1 MPPKKRLAPGE
12 ESDNCSPLNTQLPQS
27 KAQKGPG
34 GVRLKTA
41 AKAAPSTKTK
51 SNELQPKESKKLNN
65 SIREVIDLDQ
75 IEHEKPY
82 REELPRKSEVRIKK
96 VPPPTGKFPLFT
108 DGDVIIH
115 LECKGWLSTYQ
126 LHSSTLIH
134 ASAWFGETV
143 DLDMSMLEADPVRG
157 TNVQKRFKI
166 KARYE
171 LKVNPDLKIYLL
183 KRGSFTYFKEQ
194 VPSGLRSSKA
204 GPQKSL
210 GQALQAKM
218 PASDAAVK
226 KSISQSAALGVIDE
240 DKHTHQPVIKDGV
253 PEISRSAGEPSEAK
267 KIAESVDNPEQPT
280 LPKSVTDMAEL
291 LISESPVNVGS
302 CDASSSFEGKP
313 IEKEEVATNPVLD
326 IDTAMVDN
334 CGESTN
340 VHALAS
346 DTVKSASVKSDNDT
360 TMTDT
365 LEADTLE
372 DTVPEGNDAH
382 MSLPIIEKPMEE
394 CGSGMD
400 SALKEEATLTP
411 LSSTARSQLAA
422 SLTTATPALA
432 SEDAIT
438 TQPPV
443 LGPMSAEPEN
453 TDVHVP
459 APASAMDG
467 NAVAEKEKLS
477 EKEHVDTEK
486 SSALPAAT
494 AKEQLAQSSTPVGP
508 VQPAT
513 QSQGT
518 EEAESSKSTA
528 IAIKGRIVKNPRGVT
543 RFPMA
548 TNHFVARPLAIRS
561 GRDFAFAHHNLF
573 LAYYNLPLTINT
585 IDIDFALDHAELLI
599 DVARLY
605 GSIPMVRS
613 HITSALMN
621 FGRDL
626 YLAIMHDPPRWMQLA
641 YYLESAPIF
650 REGLIH
656 AVGSYGW
663 WPWSSFHPPEMFAQ
677 TIEVMNRKLS
687 ELEALRSA
695 AADSLDAAQLQVG
708 DVDLTADSLTSA
720 TADIWSV
727 GQQWKSWFNG
737 ALAEADNRAPQSNP
751 NLEHT
756 RRLDHAGVYRLI
768 LKGGDAYL
776 PLEEVLDRLEATRPD
791 GAKVPSKGREVE
803 RTLKTMKDYAQEQV
817 AALCVNNSMLPVEE
831 VGLDYFTCINL
842 KDSEMPWVKP
852 RGATVPKRKIQS

>member
-12 ESDNCSPLNTQLPQS
+12 ESENFNPLDTQLPQS

-51 SNELQPKESKKLNN
+51 SHKLPPKESKKQNN
-65 SIREVIDLDQ
+65 LISEVIDLDQ

-82 REELPRKSEVRIKK
+82 REQLHRKPEVRIKK

-157 TNVQKRFKI
+157 AKMQKRYKI

-171 LKVNPDLKIYLL
+171 LKVNPDLKVYLL
-183 KRGSFTYFKEQ
+183 KRGSFTYFNEQ
-194 VPSGLRSSKA
+194 VPSRLGSSKA
-204 GPQKSL
+204 EPQKSL

-226 KSISQSAALGVIDE
+226 KSISQSAALEVIDE
-240 DKHTHQPVIKDGV
+240 DKYTHQQIIKDGV
-253 PEISRSAGEPSEAK
+253 SEISRSAGEPSEAK
-267 KIAESVDNPEQPT
+267 KIAESVDKPEQPT
-280 LPKSVTDMAEL
+280 IPKSVTDMARL
-291 LISESPVNVGS
+291 SISESPVNVGS

-313 IEKEEVATNPVLD
+313 IEKEEVTTNSALD
-326 IDTAMVDN
+326 IDTAMVNN

-340 VHALAS
+340 VLALAS
-346 DTVKSASVKSDNDT
+346 DTVESASVKSDNDT
-360 TMTDT
+360 TMTDIP
-365 LEADTLE
+365 E
-372 DTVPEGNDAH
+372 DTVPEGNDTH
-382 MSLPIIEKPMEE
+382 MSLPIIGKPMEA

-400 SALKEEATLTP
+400 SALKEEATSTT
-411 LSSTARSQLAA
+411 LSPTARSQIAA

-438 TQPPV
+438 TEPPA

-459 APASAMDG
+459 APASATDG

-494 AKEQLAQSSTPVGP
+494 AKEQLPQSSTPAGP
-508 VQPAT
+508 VQPT
-513 QSQGT
+513 SQSQGT
-518 EEAESSKSTA
+518 AEAESLKSTA
-528 IAIKGRIVKNPRGVT
+528 IAIKGRIVKSPRGVT
-543 RFPMA
+543 KFAMA

-561 GRDFAFAHHNLF
+561 GYDFAFAHHNLF
-573 LAYYNLPLTINT
+573 LAYYNLPLTIST
-585 IDIDFALDHAELLI
+585 VDIDFALDHAELLI

-708 DVDLTADSLTSA
+708 DVDLTADSLTAA

-737 ALAEADNRAPQSNP
+737 ALAEADSKAPQSNP

-776 PLEEVLDRLEATRPD
+776 PLEEVLDRIEATKPD
-791 GAKVPSKGREVE
+791 GAKVSSKGREVE

-831 VGLDYFTCINL
+831 VGIDYFTCINL

-852 RGATVPKRKIQS
+852 RSATVPKRKVQS

>member
-12 ESDNCSPLNTQLPQS
+12 ESENFNPLDTQLPQS

-51 SNELQPKESKKLNN
+51 SHKLPPKESKKQNN
-65 SIREVIDLDQ
+65 LISEVIDLDQ

-82 REELPRKSEVRIKK
+82 REQLHRKPEVRIKK

-126 LHSSTLIH
+126 LHSSTLVH

-157 TNVQKRFKI
+157 AKMQKRYKI

-171 LKVNPDLKIYLL
+171 LKVNPDLKVYLL
-183 KRGSFTYFKEQ
+183 KRGSFTYFNEQ
-194 VPSGLRSSKA
+194 VPSRLGSSKA

-226 KSISQSAALGVIDE
+226 KSISQSAALEVIDE

-253 PEISRSAGEPSEAK
+253 SEISRSAGEPSEAK
-267 KIAESVDNPEQPT
+267 KIAESVDKPEQPT
-280 LPKSVTDMAEL
+280 IPKSVTDMARL
-291 LISESPVNVGS
+291 SISESPVNVGS

-313 IEKEEVATNPVLD
+313 IEKEEVTTNSALD

-346 DTVKSASVKSDNDT
+346 DTVESASVKSDNDT
-360 TMTDT
+360 TMTDIP
-365 LEADTLE
+365 E
-372 DTVPEGNDAH
+372 DTVPEGNDTH
-382 MSLPIIEKPMEE
+382 MSLPIIGKPMEA

-400 SALKEEATLTP
+400 SALKEVATSTT
-411 LSSTARSQLAA
+411 LSPTARSQIAA
-422 SLTTATPALA
+422 SLTTDTPALA
-432 SEDAIT
+432 SEDAVT
-438 TQPPV
+438 TEPPA

-494 AKEQLAQSSTPVGP
+494 AKEQLPQSSTPAGP
-508 VQPAT
+508 VQPT
-513 QSQGT
+513 SQSQGT
-518 EEAESSKSTA
+518 AEAESPKSTA
-528 IAIKGRIVKNPRGVT
+528 IAIKGRIVKSPRGVT
-543 RFPMA
+543 KFAMA

-561 GRDFAFAHHNLF
+561 GHDFAFAHHNLF
-573 LAYYNLPLTINT
+573 LAYYNLPLTIST
-585 IDIDFALDHAELLI
+585 VDIDFALDHAELLI

-708 DVDLTADSLTSA
+708 DVDLTADSLTAA

-737 ALAEADNRAPQSNP
+737 ALAEADSKAPQSNP

-776 PLEEVLDRLEATRPD
+776 PLEEVLDRIEAIKPD

-831 VGLDYFTCINL
+831 VGIDYFTCINL

-852 RGATVPKRKIQS
+852 RGATVPKRKVQS